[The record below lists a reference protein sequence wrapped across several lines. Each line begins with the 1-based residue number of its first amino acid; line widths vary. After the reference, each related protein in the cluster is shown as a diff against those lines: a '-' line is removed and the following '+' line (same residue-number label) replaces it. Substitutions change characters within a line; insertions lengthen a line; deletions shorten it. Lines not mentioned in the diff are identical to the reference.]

1 MWIGPRRMLPERM
14 DDPAETE
21 AAWDTALRDLGR
33 LNRWTF
39 ADRPLHAFLARFAG
53 ETSLSVLDIGAGGG
67 DVLASVQGFFDARGI
82 ATDLTALDISPHA
95 APCARRRHP
104 GLRARWITADVFDL
118 AEAER
123 FDLVLCTL
131 VAHHLPD
138 PDVVRLLRLLAQ
150 RAKKGWLILDIQRDA
165 LVWAGLWLGTRLLR
179 LDSMVVHD
187 STASV
192 ARAFRRADWD
202 RYLATSGV
210 VAQVRTSFPY
220 RWAVTG

>member
-1 MWIGPRRMLPERM
+1 MWIGPRNMLPERM

-21 AAWDTALRDLGR
+21 AAWETALRDLGR

-39 ADRPLHAFLARFAG
+39 ADRPLRAFLHRFSG
-53 ETSLSVLDIGAGGG
+53 ETAVSVLDVGAGGG
-67 DVLASVQGFFDARGI
+67 DVLMAVQDFFTAKGV

-95 APCARRRHP
+95 APCAQRRHP

-123 FDLVLCTL
+123 FDLILCTL

-138 PDVVRLLRLLAQ
+138 PDVVRLLHLLAA
-150 RAKKGWLILDIQRDA
+150 RANKGWLILDVQRDA

-179 LDSMVVHD
+179 LDSMVIHD

-192 ARAFRRADWD
+192 SRAFRRADWE
-202 RYLATSGV
+202 RYLAESGV
-210 VAQVRTSFPY
+210 AARVETSFPY
-220 RWAVTG
+220 RWAISG

>member
-21 AAWDTALRDLGR
+21 AAWETALRDLGR

-39 ADRPLHAFLARFAG
+39 ADRPLHAFLARFADAKAM
-53 ETSLSVLDIGAGGG
+53 SVLDIGAGGG
-67 DVLASVQGFFDARGI
+67 DVLASVQAWCAARGI
-82 ATDLTALDISPHA
+82 ATVLTALDISPHA
-95 APCARRRHP
+95 APCAKRRHP
-104 GLRARWITADVFDL
+104 GLRARWITADIFAL

-123 FDLVLCTL
+123 FDLILCTL

-138 PDVVRLLRLLAQ
+138 PDVVRLLRLLAA
-150 RAKKGWLILDIQRDA
+150 RAQKGWLILDIQRDA

-192 ARAFRRADWD
+192 SRAFRRADWD
-202 RYLATSGV
+202 RYLAESGV
-210 VAQVRTSFPY
+210 TARVETAFPY